1 VTGLRAALGEVGDV
15 GHDTR
20 GATVDDYLR
29 SDAPVIDA
37 LDRAWDRSRLS
48 VHTRLE
54 RLRTR
59 GFLLVQCAVAAG
71 VAWWLASDV
80 IGHRSPFFAPVVAVV
95 CLGMSYGQRL
105 RRVFEV
111 AFGVAVGVFVADAFV
126 HVAGTG
132 PWQIAAVVLISMAT
146 ATLLD
151 GGPVLVT
158 QAAVQGIV
166 IAALAPS
173 PGQAFTRWTDALLGG
188 AVAVV
193 AATIVPQAPLRRP
206 RVAAAEVARKMSELL
221 RRAAASAQDGDVEA
235 AAAVLASARGTESLL
250 RELRSAADEGLSVLA
265 SSPFRRTHASGVRK
279 MVDLVEPLDR
289 ALRSV
294 RVLVRRVTVAV
305 GRGEQLPEGYDRL
318 ILDLADATDIIARA
332 LAENASP
339 EVARPA
345 LLRVATE
352 SSLVPRTDSLA
363 TETVLAQIRSAVV
376 DLLQVTGLDVDAAIA
391 ALPAERPR
399 E

>member
-1 VTGLRAALGEVGDV
+1 
-15 GHDTR
+15 
-20 GATVDDYLR
+20 VDDYLR
-29 SDAPVIDA
+29 SDAPVLDA

-48 VHTRLE
+48 VRARFE
-54 RLRTR
+54 RLWSRN
-59 GFLLVQCAVAAG
+59 FQLVQCAVAAG
-71 VAWWLASDV
+71 VAWWLAADV
-80 IGHRSPFFAPVVAVV
+80 IGHPAPFFAPIVAVV

-111 AFGVAVGVFVADAFV
+111 AIGVAVGVFTADVFV

-132 PWQIAAVVLISMAT
+132 PWQIALVVLVSMGL

-158 QAAVQGIV
+158 QAAVQSIV

-188 AVAVV
+188 AVALV
-193 AATIVPQAPLRRP
+193 AATVVPQAPLRRP
-206 RVAAAEVARKMSELL
+206 RVAAAEVARKISELL

-235 AAAVLASARGTESLL
+235 AAQVLASARGTESLL
-250 RELRSAADEGLSVLA
+250 RELRSAADEGLSVIA
-265 SSPFRRTHASGVRK
+265 SSPFSRKHAPGVRK

-289 ALRSV
+289 AMRSV

-305 GRGEQLPEGYDRL
+305 GRGEELPDGYDRL
-318 ILDLADATDIIARA
+318 LLGLADATDVMGRA

-339 EVARPA
+339 EVGRTA
-345 LLRVATE
+345 LLQVATDTGQ
-352 SSLVPRTDSLA
+352 VPRTDSLA

-391 ALPAERPR
+391 ALPPERPR
-399 E
+399 S